1 MFTNAIK
8 KNPEEAFISM
18 FFKRKLVLQET
29 SFARGTIT
37 TFPILREL
45 AENVD
50 LPYGTKIR
58 KKDILT
64 FTTMFELAYPDIH
77 VENMYTRG
85 SNSKV
90 APFLD
95 SLIKTVIVVL
105 EPLNNLVDLFADK
118 IDDTDMIRV
127 DYEPLLEMI
136 TDLNKYSN
144 LIRSIP
150 PQAGNEGVMPINDQV
165 AASKPALPAVNNDAY
180 AKSVVSNPVAPTS
193 VYQQPASVPVASVNA
208 ALPPGV
214 PLGINNVP
222 TTPQSTLDLFRSKYV
237 APQQQM
243 QQPQQRTPTWAQ
255 AGYVNQPQQS
265 NWQQQPQQ
273 NNWQQQQN
281 NWQPPQQNNWQQQQ
295 NNVPFDGP
303 YVKL

>member
-1 MFTNAIK
+1 
-8 KNPEEAFISM
+8 
-18 FFKRKLVLQET
+18 
-29 SFARGTIT
+29 
-37 TFPILREL
+37 
-45 AENVD
+45 
-50 LPYGTKIR
+50 
-58 KKDILT
+58 
-64 FTTMFELAYPDIH
+64 
-77 VENMYTRG
+77 MYTRG